1 MQSALNWTLKA
12 MPPAT
17 MRAGEARSVPIMSL
31 TRRGLLSAPAVLF
44 AQTTPPS
51 SITPPAG
58 HPRLFVRPDGVAEL
72 QARTR
77 APFFAKAWQQ
87 ALKNSAVAFDGTLPA
102 TAANYDPRIHDVSE
116 ACALRYLVEGDES
129 QGRKA
134 IAILRNV
141 LPAVTYP
148 DQQDITRAK
157 GATILSAAIVYDWC
171 FPLLTAGDRLLF
183 ITHMKR
189 IARLTEIGY
198 PPVKGSAIT
207 GHSGEAQLMRD
218 QLSGGIAV
226 SDEDPEMYQFA
237 TRRFFAEFVPARDF
251 WYQGHWH
258 HQGSSYG
265 PYRFQWEMMSSW
277 ILRRMSGVDVFHP
290 AQGQVP
296 YAWVYAQRPD
306 GNLMSDGDCG
316 SILKRTAEPPFPNFS
331 MLLTAHFYR
340 DEILN
345 GIVMHQNQRR
355 ERLSGSIWYFLFV
368 DPKLGTR
375 PITSLPLSRYF
386 PDPAGRMV
394 ARTGWEEGATAP
406 VAIAE
411 MKVSPWMFNN
421 HQHLDAGHFQVWYK
435 GALVCGSGLYRYGT
449 NHDVNYY
456 KRTIAH
462 NTLTVFDPDEKFLW
476 TKPMAMLNDG
486 GQRWPANGAEPPTL
500 ADLKEKGHPVGR
512 VLAHAI
518 GPDPAKP
525 LFSHLA
531 GDLTGA
537 YSGKV
542 RRFVRSFVF
551 LNLQDA
557 AHPAALLVYD
567 RVRSAKASF
576 PKTWLLHCPDVPELS
591 ESGFIVRGA
600 WGGRM
605 DAAVLLP
612 AAGDVHLKS
621 VGGEGNE
628 FQVNG
633 VNQPQDNAKGAGPN
647 YENCGWRVE
656 LSPRAPREANR
667 FFVAMQMLDDV
678 PSAKPLPLTPLEGEG
693 WTGVAIADRVVIF
706 PVQEGDLRNV
716 SFRLTRTAHCLITG
730 AEPGLWNIRSGGVT
744 RTATVTESG
753 RVVEF
758 RAPAGEIE
766 LRSNRE

>member
-1 MQSALNWTLKA
+1 MA
-12 MPPAT
+12 
-17 MRAGEARSVPIMSL
+17 
-31 TRRGLLSAPAVLF
+31 F
-44 AQTTPPS
+44 AQSTPSS

-58 HPRLFVRPDGVAEL
+58 HPRLFVRPAGLAGL
-72 QARTR
+72 KARTR
-77 APFFAKAWQQ
+77 TPFFAKAWQQ
-87 ALKNSAVAFDGTLPA
+87 ALKNSASVFDGTLPA
-102 TAANYDPRIHDVSE
+102 TAANYDQRIHDASE

-129 QGRKA
+129 QGHKA

-148 DQQDITRAK
+148 NQQDITRAK

-171 FPLLTAGDRLLF
+171 FPLLTSADRTLF

-189 IARLTEIGY
+189 IAKLTEISY

-226 SDEDPEMYQFA
+226 YDEDPEMYQFA
-237 TRRFFAEFVPARDF
+237 VRRFFAEFVPARDF

-277 ILRRMSGVDVFHP
+277 IFRQMSGVDVFHS
-290 AQGQVP
+290 AQSQVP

-306 GNLMSDGDCG
+306 GILFSDGDCG
-316 SILKRTAEPPFPNFS
+316 SILKRTTEPPFPNFS
-331 MLLTAHFYR
+331 MLLTAHYYR
-340 DEILN
+340 DEVLN

-355 ERLSGSIWYFLFV
+355 ERLSNSIWFFLFA
-368 DPKLGTR
+368 DPNLGTR

-394 ARTGWEEGATAP
+394 ARTSWEEGATAP
-406 VAIAE
+406 VAMAE
-411 MKVSPWMFNN
+411 MKISPWMFNN

-435 GALVCGSGLYRYGT
+435 GALACGSGLYKYGT

-462 NTLTVFDPDEKFLW
+462 NTVTVFDPDEKFVW
-476 TKPMAMLNDG
+476 TRPMPMLNDG
-486 GQRWPANGAEPPTL
+486 GQRWPANGAEPPLL
-500 ADLKEKGHPVGR
+500 ATLKEKGHQVGR
-512 VLAHAI
+512 VLAHAM

-525 LFSHLA
+525 LFSHLS
-531 GDLTGA
+531 GDLTGT
-537 YSGKV
+537 YSSKV

-567 RVRSAKASF
+567 RLTSAKASSQ
-576 PKTWLLHCPDVPELS
+576 KTWLLHCPDAPELS
-591 ESGFIVRGA
+591 AAGFVVRGA

-605 DAAVLLP
+605 DAAVVLP
-612 AAGDVHLKS
+612 AAGDVQLKS

-633 VNQPQDNAKGAGPN
+633 VNQPQEETKASGPN

-656 LSPRAPREANR
+656 LSPRTPHEETR
-667 FFVAMQMLDDV
+667 FLVVMQMQDDG
-678 PSAKPLPLTPLEGEG
+678 PSARPLPLTPMQGDG

-706 PVQEGDLRNV
+706 PAQDGGLRNV
-716 SFRLTRTAHCLITG
+716 RFRLTRPAHCVITG
-730 AEPGLWNIRSGGVT
+730 AEPGVWNIRTGGPA
-744 RTATVTESG
+744 RTATVTDSG
-753 RVVEF
+753 RVLEF
-758 RAPAGEIE
+758 RAAAGEIE
-766 LRSNRE
+766 CAL